1 MKKIFM
7 PKGHKF
13 RLSRQAA
20 HLSFNVDVRET
31 TMNYKNAEPKVSVI
45 SRSKDLQD
53 PVFYKK
59 AGAHKQLFCTLAV
72 AVGLFFSASVA
83 ANSMEVEAAIDLL
96 KQSHME
102 QCQKIK
108 IKRELLI
115 AHQNHD
121 QAKLRVLGPE
131 LDAINQRLKPTEDK
145 LKILKAAMM
154 KNPDDESDFATAM
167 LHLDACK

>member
-1 MKKIFM
+1 MKY
-7 PKGHKF
+7 
-13 RLSRQAA
+13 R
-20 HLSFNVDVRET
+20 NV
-31 TMNYKNAEPKVSVI
+31 EPKVSVI
-45 SRSKDLQD
+45 PCSKDFQN
-53 PVFYKK
+53 PVFHKK
-59 AGAHKQLFCTLAV
+59 TVLHKQLFCTLAV
-72 AVGLFFSASVA
+72 AFGFFFSASVA
-83 ANSMEVEAAIDLL
+83 AAVSKDVEAAIDLM
-96 KQSHME
+96 KQSHTE

-121 QAKLRVLGPE
+121 QARLKALSPD

-167 LHLDACK
+167 LHLDACE

>member
-1 MKKIFM
+1 MHHSTWAGDHEKIF
-7 PKGHKF
+7 
-13 RLSRQAA
+13 
-20 HLSFNVDVRET
+20 NVEAKET
-31 TMNYKNAEPKVSVI
+31 TMKYKNAEPKVSVI
-45 SRSKDLQD
+45 PRSKDLQD
-53 PVFYKK
+53 SVLHKK
-59 AGAHKQLFCTLAV
+59 AMLYKQLFLTLAF
-72 AVGLFFSASVA
+72 AVGFSFSTSVA
-83 ANSMEVEAAIDLL
+83 AVSKDVEAAIDLM

-121 QAKLRVLGPE
+121 QARLKALGPE

-145 LKILKAAMM
+145 LKVLKVAMA

-167 LHLDACK
+167 LHLDACN

>member
-1 MKKIFM
+1 MK
-7 PKGHKF
+7 
-13 RLSRQAA
+13 
-20 HLSFNVDVRET
+20 
-31 TMNYKNAEPKVSVI
+31 YKNAEAKVFVI
-45 SRSKDLQD
+45 PRSKDLQD
-53 PVFYKK
+53 SVFHQK
-59 AGAHKQLFCTLAV
+59 AMLYKQLFFILAV
-72 AVGLFFSASVA
+72 VFGFFFSASVT

-115 AHQNHD
+115 AHQHHD
-121 QAKLRVLGPE
+121 QARLKALSPE

-145 LKILKAAMM
+145 LKVLKSAMM

-167 LHLDACK
+167 LHLDACE